1 MLYVLYLRYLIP
13 VDLASVALFVTA
25 FLLWHLGVREP
36 FTLTLLAILIG
47 AIPAYILQLRKPR
60 PAESAV
66 RNRQK
71 VGRPEENTHPGL
83 R

>member
-1 MLYVLYLRYLIP
+1 MLYLLYLIP
-13 VDLASVALFVTA
+13 VDLASVAMFVAA

-47 AIPAYILQLRKPR
+47 AIPAYILQLSKPR
-60 PAESAV
+60 PAESTA
-66 RNRQK
+66 RHRQK
-71 VGRPEENTHPGL
+71 VGRPEENTHPGA